1 MQDNCQ
7 VGCHA
12 IWPVFLGKKLGVC
25 CAGPAKS
32 GKIKTWPKAGDQKTK
47 SGKTELGAKS

>member
-1 MQDNCQ
+1 MRY
-7 VGCHA
+7 G
-12 IWPVFLGKKLGVC
+12 PYFLAKNWAC
-25 CAGPAKS
+25 AAGPAKS

>member
-25 CAGPAKS
+25 CWTSKERENKDLAKS
-32 GKIKTWPKAGDQKTK
+32 RGSETK